1 MTMALQPLPI
11 RPAEAASIYRGVEA
25 GQFGL
30 GGGGAA
36 FGAMLDTAVKGTI
49 ATLGQA
55 ETASMAGLSGHADV
69 TDVVT
74 AVSKAELTLQTAMT
88 IRDRV
93 VQAYQEIIK
102 MPI

>member
-1 MTMALQPLPI
+1 MAITLQALPV
-11 RPAEAASIYRGVEA
+11 RPSDAASIYRGVNA

-30 GGGGAA
+30 GNATAG
-36 FGAMLDTAVKGTI
+36 FGAMLDSAVKDTI
-49 ATLGQA
+49 ATARQA
-55 ETASMAGLSGHADV
+55 EVASMAGLSGQANV

>member
-1 MTMALQPLPI
+1 MAIPALTM
-11 RPAEAASIYRGVEA
+11 RPSDAANAYRSVDA

-30 GGGGAA
+30 GGGGGG
-36 FGAMLDTAVKGTI
+36 FGALLDTAVKDTI
-49 ATLGQA
+49 STARQA
-55 ETASMAGLSGHADV
+55 EVASTAGLSGHASV

-74 AVSKAELTLQTAMT
+74 AVAKAELTLQTAMT

-93 VQAYQEIIK
+93 VQAYQDIMK